1 LLPTGPQI
9 AHGSRK
15 SRLAAILLSLGLVVG
30 SASLRADEITKSN
43 TDPQGASSTG
53 ANLSGDYVLQPLD
66 LIHVEV
72 YQEPDLERSVRLTR
86 ESTVNLPLVGNV
98 NLKDQTVNQAA
109 ALIRQLYDKDYI
121 VNPQITLTVLDY
133 NQRKVDVLGSVN
145 EPGTVAFRPEQKM
158 GLIEAITRAGGFTRL
173 ADRSKVKLTRN
184 QPDGST
190 QTYIID
196 VDDLI
201 QGKSNDP
208 WYLQKEDI
216 VFVPERIL

>member
-1 LLPTGPQI
+1 MAGF
-9 AHGSRK
+9 S
-15 SRLAAILLSLGLVVG
+15 LSLGLVIG
-30 SASLRADEITKSN
+30 CASLRADEITKSN
-43 TDPQGASSTG
+43 TDAQGAASTA

-66 LIHVEV
+66 LVHVEV
-72 YQEPDLERSVRLTR
+72 YQEPDLERSVRLSR

-98 NLKDQTVNQAA
+98 DLKDKTVNQAA
-109 ALIRQLYDKDYI
+109 ADIRQLYDKDYI

-184 QPDGST
+184 QPNGST

-201 QGKSNDP
+201 QGKSSDP

-216 VFVPERIL
+216 IFVPERIL